1 MAKAVNKAAKNNEDK
16 APRGILSKVAV
27 KAGLSVGTVSRVF
40 NNSPLIPA
48 ETRLKVM
55 SIAREFG
62 FRPRTGLR
70 KKQIALITE
79 PPHKTRIGGYVSSLT
94 QYISFALSHANAG
107 ITLITEDHIDELC
120 DCWFDGVI
128 GIAWEKQTISRL
140 KAIRN
145 LPVVWF
151 SDEFADSFHSIYLDP
166 LEAGRIAGDYLTSK
180 GHRKI
185 AVIHESD
192 YTGKLRFQGFADIM
206 RAKGLKPEKLLTDL
220 PDTIPLQLAVK
231 RLIDEACTAVWV
243 TGEDLKVV
251 EVNWLLQELVGKR
264 VPEDISLMGFENPGI
279 SEFQRPSLT
288 NIAAPLREMAEKAV
302 EIVLQDSF
310 SEPVKIQMHVKL
322 IERSS
327 VNQI

>member
-1 MAKAVNKAAKNNEDK
+1 MAKDRAGKINDDK
-16 APRGILSKVAV
+16 APRGILSKVAAE
-27 KAGLSVGTVSRVF
+27 AGLSVGTVSRVF
-40 NNSPLIPA
+40 NNSPLIPP

-94 QYISFALSHANAG
+94 QYISFALSRANAG
-107 ITLITEDHIDELC
+107 ISLITEDHIDQLC

-128 GIAWEKQTISRL
+128 GIAWEKETISRL
-140 KAIRN
+140 KSIRN

-166 LEAGRIAGDYLTSK
+166 LEAGRIAADYLCSK

-192 YTGKLRFQGFADIM
+192 YTGKLRFKGFADSM
-206 RAKGLKPEKLLTDL
+206 RKKGLNPEKLLIDL

-231 RLIDEACTAVWV
+231 RVIDEACTALWV

-251 EVNWLLQELVGKR
+251 EVNWLLQELAGKR

-288 NIAAPLREMAEKAV
+288 NVATPLRDMAEKAV
-302 EIVLQDSF
+302 EIVLRDDL
-310 SEPVKIQMHVKL
+310 SELVKIQMHVTL
-322 IERSS
+322 IERTS